1 MVKMPVNQHLRLG
14 FLASHGG
21 SGMRAILAAIR
32 AGTLAAEARLAIS
45 NNADAPALQAARA
58 EGLATRHISAA
69 TAGDAVAA
77 DRAIAEAMAAAGV
90 NLIVLSGYLRRL
102 GPVTL
107 GRFRNRILNIHPSL
121 LPRHGGQGLYGRHV
135 HEAVL
140 ASGDRTTG
148 ASIHLV
154 DGDYD
159 TGPVIAQR
167 EVPVQP
173 GDSMADIEARV
184 RAAEPGLYVETLQR
198 IACGDIALPDPMA

>member
-1 MVKMPVNQHLRLG
+1 
-14 FLASHGG
+14 
-21 SGMRAILAAIR
+21 MRAIVAAIR
-32 AGTLAAEARLAIS
+32 AGVLQAEPRIVIS
-45 NNADAPALQAARA
+45 NNPDCEALAFAQRESLPWRHVSASSEGSPEAADQAITEALQ
-58 EGLATRHISAA
+58 
-69 TAGDAVAA
+69 TAG
-77 DRAIAEAMAAAGV
+77 AGLV
-90 NLIVLSGYLRRL
+90 VLSGYMRKL
-102 GPVTL
+102 GPQVL
-107 GRFRNRILNIHPSL
+107 ERYHGRILNIHPSL
-121 LPRHGGQGLYGRHV
+121 LPRHGGLGLYGRHV

-173 GDSMADIEARV
+173 GDSVEDIEARV

-198 IACGDIALPDPMA
+198 IARGDIVLPDPKA